1 MKEKGGGM
9 ETEKYVNS
17 LFLHVQHKTVAEM
30 VHKKQQLIKSTMV
43 FKFMNSL
50 QQNPWRCPPSHV
62 HNINYTQYTL
72 DLTDTHSA

>member
-1 MKEKGGGM
+1 M

-50 QQNPWRCPPSHV
+50 QQNP
-62 HNINYTQYTL
+62 
-72 DLTDTHSA
+72 